1 MAYPSVVGK
10 EAVCSVRLN
19 SEVSEGKAHCGDGE
33 LSFRGDFRFRWLWTE
48 LQSVRMEDGVLVAVR
63 GVDSAEF
70 QLGELAGKW
79 LHDIQNP
86 KSRLDKLGLKPG
98 HRYALWGEFDSHFSP
113 EAFER
118 AGEPSKGKDLDVV
131 FVRAHSLDDLPLLS
145 KARNVIKRNGMIW
158 VVWTKGRREFREDDV
173 RNYALANGLVDVK
186 VASFSSELSAL
197 KLVIPVALR

>member
-1 MAYPSVVGK
+1 MPYPNIVGK
-10 EAVCSVRLN
+10 EAVCTVRLN
-19 SEVSEGKAHCGDGE
+19 AEVSEGKAHCGDGE
-33 LSFRGDFRFRWLWTE
+33 LSFKGEFRFRWLWRE
-48 LQSVRMEDGVLVAVR
+48 LQSVRAEDGSLLVMR
-63 GVDSAEF
+63 GADSAEF

-98 HRYALWGEFDSHFSP
+98 HRYALWGDFDSQFP
-113 EAFER
+113 AEAFER
-118 AGEPSKGKDLDVV
+118 AGEPAKGKDLDAV

-145 KARNVIKRNGMIW
+145 KARAVIKPNGMIW
-158 VVWTKGRREFREDDV
+158 VVWTKGRKEFREDDV

>member
-1 MAYPSVVGK
+1 MGK
-10 EAVCSVRLN
+10 EAVCTVRLN

-33 LSFRGDFRFRWLWTE
+33 LSFKGDFRFRWLWRD
-48 LQSVRMEDGVLVAVR
+48 LQSAQVEGGSLRVMR
-63 GVDSAEF
+63 GTDSAEF

-98 HRYALWGEFDSHFSP
+98 HRYTLWGDFDAQFP
-113 EAFER
+113 TEAFDR
-118 AGEPSKGKDLDVV
+118 AGEPTDTKDLDVL
-131 FVRAHSLDDLPLLS
+131 FVRAHSQEDLPLLS
-145 KARNVIKRNGMIW
+145 KARALIKPNGMIW
-158 VVWTKGRREFREDDV
+158 VIWTKGRKEFREDDV

-197 KLVIPVALR
+197 KLVIPLALR